1 MECHFS
7 FCPSGSGIIEYAF
20 AVRYKRTWANPWVWV
35 VWRKQWESPNI
46 MLVVGLEAAKESA
59 SVEVMSEIR
68 MSYVVALSVSA
79 NA

>member
-1 MECHFS
+1 
-7 FCPSGSGIIEYAF
+7 
-20 AVRYKRTWANPWVWV
+20 
-35 VWRKQWESPNI
+35 

-68 MSYVVALSVSA
+68 MSYVVALIVST